1 MEIRK
6 AKKIIKEF
14 LKKTTLDID
23 FDIKEEKDALLI
35 DLRSEEAQV
44 LIGQGGKMLSEL
56 QMILGRILR
65 KQLDEQIYLHVDIN
79 QYKANKEKYLK
90 ELAKETADKVALGR
104 KEQILF
110 PMNSFERRV
119 VHMELAE
126 REEIKTESIGSGLDR
141 RVIIRPA

>member
-35 DLRSEEAQV
+35 DLKSEEAQV

>member
-23 FDIKEEKDALLI
+23 FDIKEDKDALLI

>member
-90 ELAKETADKVALGR
+90 ELAKETADKVALGK